1 MIPFLVEWVFTCR
14 PVSDKMLSRRYR
26 MANRPSS
33 KLSRDR
39 SGGSNNV
46 SPRQANTRQRALD
59 VALELFAEQGYEKTS
74 LREIAERLDVTKA
87 ALYYHFAS
95 KEALLA
101 GIVDRLVEPADALV
115 AWSQTQPR
123 TTEFRQEYLRR
134 LAELLQ
140 GQWSRWIS
148 FVQQNQPLLRDHTE
162 AGQKMQGRLLL
173 LCAPIIEPEAALQD
187 QLRSLLALLAVYL
200 GNLAPASAMLR
211 SLGFEATPEELTV
224 AAMDVALDL
233 VGERTTRRS

>member
-1 MIPFLVEWVFTCR
+1 M
-14 PVSDKMLSRRYR
+14 
-26 MANRPSS
+26 
-33 KLSRDR
+33 
-39 SGGSNNV
+39 
-46 SPRQANTRQRALD
+46 SPRQADTRQRILD

-101 GIVDRLVEPADALV
+101 GIVDSLVEPADELV

-140 GQWSRWIS
+140 GQLSRWIS
-148 FVQQNQPLLRDHTE
+148 FVQQNQPVLRDHTE
-162 AGQKMQGRLLL
+162 AGQKMQSRLLL
-173 LCAPIIEPEAALQD
+173 LCAAIIEPEAVLQD
-187 QLRSLLALLAVYL
+187 QLRSLLGLLAVYL
-200 GNLAPASAMLR
+200 GNLAPASALLR
-211 SLGFEATPEELTV
+211 SLGFETTPEELTV
-224 AAMDVALDL
+224 AAMDVALEL
-233 VGERTTRRS
+233 VGERAPRRS

>member
-1 MIPFLVEWVFTCR
+1 
-14 PVSDKMLSRRYR
+14 
-26 MANRPSS
+26 
-33 KLSRDR
+33 
-39 SGGSNNV
+39 V
-46 SPRQANTRQRALD
+46 SPRQADTRRRALD

-101 GIVDRLVEPADALV
+101 GIVDSLVEPADELV

-123 TTEFRQEYLRR
+123 TTEFRREYLRR

-140 GQWSRWIS
+140 GQLSRWIS
-148 FVQQNQPLLRDHTE
+148 FVQQNQPALRDQGE
-162 AGQKMQGRLLL
+162 AGQKMQSRLLQL
-173 LCAPIIEPEAALQD
+173 VAPIIDADAPLPD
-187 QLRSLLALLAVYL
+187 QLRSLLGLLAVYL

-211 SLGFEATPEELTV
+211 SLGFQATSEELKV
-224 AAMDVALDL
+224 AAMDVALEL
-233 VGERTTRRS
+233 VGERTSQPS

>member
-1 MIPFLVEWVFTCR
+1 
-14 PVSDKMLSRRYR
+14 
-26 MANRPSS
+26 
-33 KLSRDR
+33 
-39 SGGSNNV
+39 V
-46 SPRQANTRQRALD
+46 SPRQADTRQRILD

-101 GIVDRLVEPADALV
+101 GIVDSLVEPADELV

-123 TTEFRQEYLRR
+123 TTEFRREYLRR

-140 GQWSRWIS
+140 GKLSRWIS
-148 FVQQNQPLLRDHTE
+148 FVQQNQPVLRDHTE
-162 AGQKMQGRLLL
+162 AGQKMQHRLLL
-173 LCAPIIEPEAALQD
+173 LCAPVIDHESDTQD
-187 QLRSLLALLAVYL
+187 QLRSLLGLLAVYL

-211 SLGFEATPEELTV
+211 SFGFEATPEELT
-224 AAMDVALDL
+224 AAAIEVALEL
-233 VGERTTRRS
+233 VGERTSRRS

>member
-1 MIPFLVEWVFTCR
+1 
-14 PVSDKMLSRRYR
+14 
-26 MANRPSS
+26 
-33 KLSRDR
+33 
-39 SGGSNNV
+39 V
-46 SPRQANTRQRALD
+46 SPRQTDTRQRALD

-101 GIVDRLVEPADALV
+101 GIIDSLVEPVDELV

-123 TTEFRQEYLRR
+123 TSEFRQEYLRR

-140 GQWSRWIS
+140 GPWSRWIS
-148 FVQQNQPLLRDHTE
+148 FLQQNQPVLRDHTE
-162 AGQKMQGRLLL
+162 AGQKMQRSLLL
-173 LCAPIIEPEAALQD
+173 LFAPIIEPDAALQD
-187 QLRSLLALLAVYL
+187 QLRSLLGLLAVYL

-211 SLGFEATPEELTV
+211 SLGFEATPEELTA
-224 AAMDVALDL
+224 AAMDVALEL
-233 VGERTTRRS
+233 VGERTSQRS

>member
-1 MIPFLVEWVFTCR
+1 
-14 PVSDKMLSRRYR
+14 
-26 MANRPSS
+26 
-33 KLSRDR
+33 
-39 SGGSNNV
+39 V
-46 SPRQANTRQRALD
+46 SPRQADTRQRALD

-101 GIVDRLVEPADALV
+101 GIIDSLAEPADELV

-140 GQWSRWIS
+140 GQLSRWIS
-148 FVQQNQPLLRDHTE
+148 FVQQNQPVLRDHTE
-162 AGQKMQGRLLL
+162 AGQKMQSRLLL
-173 LCAPIIEPEAALQD
+173 LVAPIIDADAPLPD
-187 QLRSLLALLAVYL
+187 QLRSLLGLLAVYI

-211 SLGFEATPEELTV
+211 SLGFQATPEELTA
-224 AAMDVALDL
+224 AAMEVALEL
-233 VGERTTRRS
+233 VGERTSRRA

>member
-1 MIPFLVEWVFTCR
+1 
-14 PVSDKMLSRRYR
+14 
-26 MANRPSS
+26 
-33 KLSRDR
+33 
-39 SGGSNNV
+39 V
-46 SPRQANTRQRALD
+46 SPRQTDTRQRALD

-101 GIVDRLVEPADALV
+101 GIVDSLVQPADELV

-123 TTEFRQEYLRR
+123 TAEFRQEYLRR
-134 LAELLQ
+134 LAGLLQ
-140 GQWSRWIS
+140 GQLSRWIS
-148 FVQQNQPLLRDHTE
+148 FVQQNQPALRDQGE

-173 LCAPIIEPEAALQD
+173 LVAPIIDAGAPLPD
-187 QLRSLLALLAVYL
+187 QLRSLLGLLAIYI

-211 SLGFEATPEELTV
+211 SLGFEATPEELAA
-224 AAMDVALDL
+224 AAMDVALEL
-233 VGERTTRRS
+233 VRERTSP

>member
-1 MIPFLVEWVFTCR
+1 M
-14 PVSDKMLSRRYR
+14 
-26 MANRPSS
+26 
-33 KLSRDR
+33 
-39 SGGSNNV
+39 
-46 SPRQANTRQRALD
+46 SPRRAGTRQRALD

-101 GIVDRLVEPADALV
+101 GIVDSLLEPADELV

-123 TTEFRQEYLRR
+123 TTETHQEYVRR
-134 LAELLQ
+134 LAELLR

-148 FVQQNQPLLRDHTE
+148 FVQQNQPALRDHSE
-162 AGQKMQGRLLL
+162 VGQKMQSRLLQ
-173 LCAPIIEPEAALQD
+173 LCAPVIEPEADLPD
-187 QLRSLLALLAVYL
+187 QLRSLLGLLAVYL

-211 SLGFEATPEELTV
+211 SMGLEASPEELQA
-224 AAMDVALDL
+224 AAMDVALEL
-233 VGERTTRRS
+233 MAGRTSHRA

>member
-1 MIPFLVEWVFTCR
+1 
-14 PVSDKMLSRRYR
+14 
-26 MANRPSS
+26 
-33 KLSRDR
+33 
-39 SGGSNNV
+39 V
-46 SPRQANTRQRALD
+46 SPRQADTRQRILD

-101 GIVDRLVEPADALV
+101 GIVDSLVEPADELV

-123 TTEFRQEYLRR
+123 TTEFRREYLRR

-140 GQWSRWIS
+140 GKLSRWIS
-148 FVQQNQPLLRDHTE
+148 FVQQNQPVLRDHTE
-162 AGQKMQGRLLL
+162 AGQKMQHRLLL
-173 LCAPIIEPEAALQD
+173 LCAPVIDHESDTQD
-187 QLRSLLALLAVYL
+187 QLRSLLGLLAVYL

-211 SLGFEATPEELTV
+211 SFGFEATPEELTA
-224 AAMDVALDL
+224 AAMEVALEL
-233 VGERTTRRS
+233 VGERTSRRS

>member
-1 MIPFLVEWVFTCR
+1 M
-14 PVSDKMLSRRYR
+14 
-26 MANRPSS
+26 
-33 KLSRDR
+33 
-39 SGGSNNV
+39 
-46 SPRQANTRQRALD
+46 SPRQADTRQRALD

-101 GIVDRLVEPADALV
+101 GIVDRLVEPADELV

-134 LAELLQ
+134 LGQLLQ

-148 FVQQNQPLLRDHTE
+148 FVQQNQPALRDHSE
-162 AGQKMQGRLLL
+162 VGQKMQSRLLL
-173 LCAPIIEPEAALQD
+173 LCSAIIEPDAALQD
-187 QLRSLLALLAVYL
+187 QLRSLLGLLAVYL
-200 GNLAPASAMLR
+200 GNLAPASAMLQ
-211 SLGFEATPEELTV
+211 SLGFQATPEELTV
-224 AAMDVALDL
+224 AAMDVALEL
-233 VGERTTRRS
+233 VGERTSRRS